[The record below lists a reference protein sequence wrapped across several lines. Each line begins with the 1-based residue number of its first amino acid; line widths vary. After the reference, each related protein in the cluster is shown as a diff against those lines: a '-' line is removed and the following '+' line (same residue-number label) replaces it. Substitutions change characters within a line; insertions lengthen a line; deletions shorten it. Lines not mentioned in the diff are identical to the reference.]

1 MNYQC
6 GHSIGRHHETAA
18 DGYPICPKCLHV
30 ERDKLRAE
38 NANLKSKRHITL
50 TQAREQA
57 LFNIE
62 RSRERAK
69 WADTQAENAE
79 LKEEQAQW
87 DMAHPY
93 NLRCRGKTKD
103 EFNER
108 LLSLLPSDFP
118 LKAENVKLKKDIKD
132 YQLVL
137 AAAKP
142 ANAAFEAENATLKEA
157 LKAWQL
163 MDSESYD
170 KNKAPC
176 HIMRAEYRRSARELT
191 EQVLKE

>member
-118 LKAENVKLKKDIKD
+118 LKAENAELKNLIKQALRIQD
-132 YQLVL
+132 LWFSQSDEPEHQEESYAL
-137 AAAKP
+137 AAMLHH
-142 ANAAFEAENATLKEA
+142 FEDALKE
-157 LKAWQL
+157 
-163 MDSESYD
+163 
-170 KNKAPC
+170 
-176 HIMRAEYRRSARELT
+176 
-191 EQVLKE
+191 